1 MSNKYRVFIDGQAGT
16 TGLQIQQRLVNHPHI
31 ELLNIEEDR
40 RKEAEAR
47 QEMMSTADITILCL
61 PDAAAREAVALAD
74 AVGARV
80 LDASSAHRTETGWV
94 YGMPELADDQREKIR
109 QASHVSNPGCY
120 ATGVITLLAPL
131 VSKGLIGAETPL
143 SINAISGYSGG
154 GKAMIERYQHDAAGY
169 AAYGLG
175 FDHKHLKEMQK
186 WSGLAARPIFQPAV
200 GNYAQGMLV
209 FIPLNMDVDG
219 NSVYRALNEFYD
231 GEQFIKVKSLNAV
244 PEESAPYLMPETL
257 NNSNMLELF
266 VFSHPEY
273 KQTMLVSRLD
283 NLGKGASGAAVQNL
297 NVMLGLPEDICV
309 NLSVL

>member
-31 ELLNIEEDR
+31 ELLNIEEER

-47 QEMMSTADITILCL
+47 QEMMSAADITILCL
-61 PDAAAREAVALAD
+61 PDAAAREAVTLAD

-80 LDASSAHRTETGWV
+80 LDASSAHRTEAGWV

-120 ATGVITLLAPL
+120 ATGAITLLAPL
-131 VSKGLIGAETPL
+131 VRKGVINAQTPL

-175 FDHKHLKEMQK
+175 FDHKHLKEIQK
-186 WSGLAARPIFQPAV
+186 WGGLSVRPIFQPAV
-200 GNYAQGMLV
+200 GDYAQGMLV

-219 NSVYRALNEFYD
+219 ERVYQVLNAFYD
-231 GEQFIKVKSLNAV
+231 GEQFIKVKRFNTV
-244 PEESAPYLMPETL
+244 PEESAPYLMPEAL

-297 NVMLGLPEDICV
+297 NVMLGLPEQTCV
-309 NLSVL
+309 NLPS